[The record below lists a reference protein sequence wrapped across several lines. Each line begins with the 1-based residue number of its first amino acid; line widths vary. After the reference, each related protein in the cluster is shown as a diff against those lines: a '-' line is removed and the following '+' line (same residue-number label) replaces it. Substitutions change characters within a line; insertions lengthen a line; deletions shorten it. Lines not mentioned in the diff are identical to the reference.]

1 MNDATPTTLDG
12 LIRRMRDGDA
22 AATERVFALL
32 YADLRRKAAYYM
44 RRESPGQTLQPTAL
58 VHEAFLKIF
67 AGKPIEWQDR
77 AHLLAGAARQMRL
90 ILVDQARRRKAQK
103 RVAPG
108 MELPLPADNAKA
120 GARFENVLI
129 VNEALEDL
137 EGPFPRAARV
147 VELKTFGNLTEPEI
161 ARALN
166 ISVST
171 VKKDWTFASAWLRRR
186 LREDGS
192 GGTEAIGPAGQ
203 SEAGVGPEPGPS
215 PIPTRPTKK
224 LQ

>member
-1 MNDATPTTLDG
+1 MADAVQPTLDS
-12 LIRRMRDGDA
+12 LIRRMRDGDETA
-22 AATERVFALL
+22 AERVFALL
-32 YADLRRKAAYYM
+32 YADLRRKAAYYL
-44 RRESPGQTLQPTAL
+44 RHEAPGQTLQPTAL
-58 VHEAFLKIF
+58 VHEAYLKIF
-67 AGKPIEWQDR
+67 AGKPVDWQDR

-90 ILVDQARRRKAQK
+90 ILVDQARRKKALK
-103 RVAPG
+103 RADPSI
-108 MELPLPADNAKA
+108 ELPLPAEPASA

-161 ARALN
+161 AHALG

-186 LREDGS
+186 LHQDGAPED
-192 GGTEAIGPAGQ
+192 
-203 SEAGVGPEPGPS
+203 
-215 PIPTRPTKK
+215 KK
-224 LQ
+224 R

>member
-1 MNDATPTTLDG
+1 MPDTDSQTLDA
-12 LIRRMRDGDA
+12 LIQRMRSGDSA
-22 AATERVFALL
+22 AAERVFAML

-44 RRESPGQTLQPTAL
+44 RREAPSQTLQPTAL

-67 AGKPIEWQDR
+67 AGKPMEWQDR

-90 ILVDQARRRKAQK
+90 ILVDQARRRKALK
-103 RVAPG
+103 RADAS
-108 MELPLPADNAKA
+108 MELPLSTEPGKQ
-120 GARFENVLI
+120 GSRFENVLI

-161 ARALN
+161 GRALS
-166 ISVST
+166 ISIST

-186 LREDGS
+186 LRV
-192 GGTEAIGPAGQ
+192 Q
-203 SEAGVGPEPGPS
+203 S
-215 PIPTRPTKK
+215 
-224 LQ
+224 